1 MVGKM
6 FLPEVIPKIFDRVEL
21 RTVGRQEQ
29 QVHGWWHAQ
38 GSGSMPAGAIQHHQN
53 LVVGIFGCDLREED
67 AHGVGI
73 DPIGD
78 QRGELPVVRRDGGEG
93 VEVLSDMLGIDD
105 RAHGCGC
112 PAAAWITDAT
122 KAGLVLEEE
131 PQGPPQ
137 QISAFGVGI
146 DVFGEFF

>member
-1 MVGKM
+1 
-6 FLPEVIPKIFDRVEL
+6 
-21 RTVGRQEQ
+21 
-29 QVHGWWHAQ
+29 
-38 GSGSMPAGAIQHHQN
+38 MPASAVEHHEN
-53 LVVGIFGCDLREED
+53 LVVGILGSNLCEEE

-73 DPIGD
+73 DLIGD

-93 VEVLSDMLGIDD
+93 VEVLADMLGIDD

-112 PAAAWITDAT
+112 PATARITDAT

-131 PQGPPQ
+131 PQGAAQ
-137 QISAFGVGI
+137 QISAFGVGV

>member
-1 MVGKM
+1 
-6 FLPEVIPKIFDRVEL
+6 
-21 RTVGRQEQ
+21 
-29 QVHGWWHAQ
+29 
-38 GSGSMPAGAIQHHQN
+38 MPASAVEHHEN
-53 LVVGIFGCDLREED
+53 LVVGILGSNLCEEE

-73 DPIGD
+73 DLIGD

-93 VEVLSDMLGIDD
+93 VEVLADMLGIDD

-112 PAAAWITDAT
+112 PAPARITDVT

-131 PQGPPQ
+131 PQGAAQ
-137 QISAFGVGI
+137 QISAFGVGV